1 MALAKQKP
9 DWAFDYQDET
19 WWSRFSHPDLHSWVE
34 GDEFLRLIE
43 QVHRKDDPD
52 PKAIACYGLAVHWY
66 EQRDIKHEEVWLR
79 FVEGNPCGN
88 LTIQY
93 LEWLLE
99 KTQLA
104 DKQVLVMVWD
114 HATWHKSMAVRQWI
128 HAHNRAVKKNGQGI
142 RLLPFLLPKKSPWLN
157 PIEPMWIHAKRKVV
171 EPDKKLTA
179 VELVRRV
186 SAVFKQPTL
195 PYLRLSENV
204 H

>member
-9 DWAFDYQDET
+9 DWAFGYQDET
-19 WWSRFSHPDLHSWVE
+19 WWSRFSHPDLHSWTE

-52 PKAIACYGLAVHWY
+52 PKAIACYGVAVHWY
-66 EQRDIKHEEVWLR
+66 EQSDVKHEEVWLR
-79 FVEGNPCGN
+79 FVEGNSCSD

-104 DKQVLVMVWD
+104 DKRVLVMVWD
-114 HATWHKSMAVRQWI
+114 HATWHKSKAVHQWI
-128 HAHNRAVKKNGQGI
+128 RTHNRAVKENRQGI

-186 SAVFKQPTL
+186 SAVFKQPIL

>member
-9 DWAFDYQDET
+9 DWAFGYQDET
-19 WWSRFSHPDLHSWVE
+19 WWSRLSHPDLHSWVE

-66 EQRDIKHEEVWLR
+66 EQSDVKHEEVWLR
-79 FVEGNPCGN
+79 FVEGNPCSD

-104 DKQVLVMVWD
+104 DKRVLVMVWD
-114 HATWHKSMAVRQWI
+114 HATWHKSKAVRQWI
-128 HAHNRAVKKNGQGI
+128 RTHNRAVKKNRQGI

-186 SAVFKQPTL
+186 SAVFKQPIL
-195 PYLRLSENV
+195 PYLSLSENV
-204 H
+204 L

>member
-9 DWAFDYQDET
+9 DWAFGYQDET
-19 WWSRFSHPDLHSWVE
+19 WWSRLSHPDLHSWAD
-34 GDEFLRLIE
+34 GDDFLKLIE

-66 EQRDIKHEEVWLR
+66 EPSDVKHEEVWLR

-99 KTQLA
+99 KTRLA
-104 DKQVLVMVWD
+104 DKQVLVMIWD
-114 HATWHKSMAVRQWI
+114 HATWHKSMAVRQWVRK
-128 HAHNRAVKKNGQGI
+128 HNRAVKKNGQGV

-171 EPDKKLTA
+171 EPDKKLPAT
-179 VELVRRV
+179 ELVRRV
-186 SAVFKQPTL
+186 CAVFKQQVL
-195 PYLRLSENV
+195 PYLIQS
-204 H
+204 